1 MKPRL
6 LIVAVAVTGVATLAH
21 ADCDPPPSWQNA
33 ATRGHPTAEIS
44 ACLKNKAY
52 DARNVAV
59 PAQSKSA
66 GIIAQCEVEVD
77 RYEGGAPFGGA
88 KGWNEPWVAQQA
100 MAAVAAYQSCA
111 AR

>member
-6 LIVAVAVTGVATLAH
+6 LIVTVAVAGVATLAH
-21 ADCDPPPSWQNA
+21 AACDPPPPWQDVTA
-33 ATRGHPTAEIS
+33 RGQPTVEIS

-52 DARNVAV
+52 EARNVAV
-59 PAQSKSA
+59 PAQSKRA

-88 KGWNEPWVAQQA
+88 KGWDEQWVARQA

-111 AR
+111 AP